1 MRLTIHE
8 TAVFLAQAGAGN
20 PGGQGEDFGKSS
32 PMGLLVV
39 ILFGIAVVFLIR
51 SMTRHLKKL
60 PTTFDEERAAAAAPR
75 RARPPAGAAEEQP
88 TGADGEAA
96 ADAEQAPPDG
106 TERRTESSTIDR
118 SAGRA
123 RADGAS

>member
-8 TAVFLAQAGAGN
+8 AAAFLAQGAAGN

-60 PTTFDEERAAAAAPR
+60 PTTFDEKRAAAAAPQ
-75 RARPPAGAAEEQP
+75 RARGGPSP
-88 TGADGEAA
+88 
-96 ADAEQAPPDG
+96 DAEQAQPTGGEDEALADSEPAQPDG
-106 TERRTESSTIDR
+106 TEQ
-118 SAGRA
+118 RA
-123 RADGAS
+123 